1 MLFPLGEI
9 WVSEQQTAVLFSFR
23 VFFEL
28 SWFTTGYH
36 RSVLD
41 KMIGQ
46 KTINS
51 FFSPVSKKRTS
62 TELIE
67 SEEDANEPV
76 SVISF
81 FKKQFKF

>member
-1 MLFPLGEI
+1 MLCPLGEI

-81 FKKQFKF
+81 LKQFKF